1 MRPTPTFRNT
11 DLASSNNSSNIQII
25 RAPRSRIVSETGDR
39 RVVSL
44 QSDADANPQPTKDEA
59 EANPPVENPG
69 HSDIFERL
77 SAHNE
82 ADLVGLVAYGIY
94 QRHKRAWIAAFCEA
108 HERFPS
114 QEERD
119 AHAFS
124 YREGGLAIL
133 RTSAEGALAAF
144 GERVVEEQI
153 DALRANALDLQTQA
167 VLQGIDSKITRLDSY
182 RHHVIG
188 HVLGFAFLVL
198 LAAFAGLILKWEPS
212 VEGFYHWFAPESKSS
227 NDTPES
233 PSIPMPQPAPK
244 RDR

>member
-1 MRPTPTFRNT
+1 
-11 DLASSNNSSNIQII
+11 
-25 RAPRSRIVSETGDR
+25 
-39 RVVSL
+39 VVSL
-44 QSDADANPQPTKDEA
+44 QTDADVNPQPTKNEA
-59 EANPPVENPG
+59 GANPPVENPG

-108 HERFPS
+108 HGRFPS

-124 YREGGLAIL
+124 YREGGLVIL

-167 VLQGIDSKITRLDSY
+167 VLQGIDAKITRLDSY

-198 LAAFAGLILKWEPS
+198 LVAFAGLVLKSEPS
-212 VEGFYHWFAPESKSS
+212 VEGIYHWFAPESKSS
-227 NDTPES
+227 NETPE
-233 PSIPMPQPAPK
+233 PPTIPIPQPAPK